1 MDYGLNTSLAAV
13 ELPNAG
19 WAPPTTYILPPWE
32 LTPASC
38 LAVVIGVLVDQES
51 LEISYTSFAFDAE
64 APSVPPMAYTWSP
77 EWPATRLA
85 RGVGIDASPIV
96 QVFVCGS
103 YISTSFVTLGAEAV
117 PVHPPKTNTL
127 PPCATAAKS
136 ERGLAEAH

>member
-51 LEISYTSFAFDAE
+51 LEISYTSFSFDAE
-64 APSVPPMAYTWSP
+64 APSVPPMAYTWPP
-77 EWPATRLA
+77 EWPATRPA
-85 RGVGIDASPIV
+85 RRIAPDASAIA
-96 QVFVCGS
+96 QTFGSRS
-103 YISTSFVTLGAEAV
+103 YISTS
-117 PVHPPKTNTL
+117 
-127 PPCATAAKS
+127 
-136 ERGLAEAH
+136 

>member
-1 MDYGLNTSLAAV
+1 M
-13 ELPNAG
+13 
-19 WAPPTTYILPPWE
+19 YILPPWE

-51 LEISYTSFAFDAE
+51 LEISYTSLTVSAE
-64 APSVPPMAYTWSP
+64 TPSVPPMAYTLSP

-85 RGVGIDASPIV
+85 RAVVISASLV

-136 ERGLAEAH
+136 ERGFGSGATVLHVSVSTSYFSTALR